1 MDENLAVLLGL
12 GLGGIGG
19 YFGSKNRRESEA
31 ERLAMLLDAQKPDPN
46 VESDA
51 IKLLKLQNQFAID
64 AEERAE
70 ALRLKKLKEDA
81 ETDAAN
87 LSLSDITDLF
97 TDGIS
102 YDTIN
107 KGKDLITGAA
117 GTAKDFITNLGDSA
131 VNRGAEAVQAYDDF
145 LGDRTL
151 LQALGEKGEDLLYG
165 GVDIEDLGKIFP
177 AGNVDQDFYIPGMQT
192 TGPSSN
198 ITNKQI
204 ANVGEDEDQMLTNLA
219 ETAGGDTYLRG
230 MPTDADQ
237 DFFIPPELMAQ
248 DNPNISNLIE
258 FLGGN
263 EALTQK
269 GEERYINMMNIPRK
283 IKKFMLNNPVH
294 DYFYDSGAQLQGDL
308 SGAYDTLYN
317 LGAGANK
324 AVNYTSEKA
333 NQLYDTLYNL
343 GAGTNELYNDI
354 VGIPGDIKDFMDY
367 AEIFNKGGRVGLANG
382 GLGYSYKNNIFS
394 ADPSTGIPA
403 VVDAGGDD
411 GVADDTFLNLYPG
424 LFPPVTDPVEKI
436 MDTPTVPM
444 GGGGDGGLNNPLS
457 GNYTGGSNIPF
468 GENPMYGP
476 SSGYD
481 PDDPENSFLDK
492 LGYGFYS
499 NVALPT
505 ATMMKNNPFSFA
517 NILGS
522 VFGDKDGDGDG
533 DAVKKDFKLSDLFSN
548 PDSSQGDGGNKPGP
562 TTTDT
567 DASGGI
573 SDAQKKSGGGG
584 GGSSP
589 SPGKSKTGSAGP
601 GGAGGRAKGGKYK

>member
-51 IKLLKLQNQFAID
+51 IKLLKLQNQFEID

-70 ALRLKKLKEDA
+70 ALRLKKLKEEAEKDA
-81 ETDAAN
+81 KYLGLNDLTQ
-87 LSLSDITDLF
+87 LF

-102 YDTIN
+102 YDTLN

-117 GTAKDFITNLGDSA
+117 GTAKDYITDLAGSA
-131 VNRGAEAVQAYDDF
+131 VNEYDDF
-145 LGDRTL
+145 VGDGTL

-204 ANVGEDEDQMLTNLA
+204 ANVGEDQMLTNLA
-219 ETAGGDTYLRG
+219 ETAEGDTYLRG

-237 DFFIPPELMAQ
+237 DFFIPPELMDQ

-269 GEERYINMMNIPRK
+269 GEESYINTMNIPRK

-294 DYFYDSGAQLQGDL
+294 DYFYDSGAQLQEDL

-333 NQLYDTLYNL
+333 DQLYDTLYNL
-343 GAGTNELYNDI
+343 GAGTNELYNKI
-354 VGIPGDIKDFMDY
+354 IGIPDNLMDAGRDRFDSLMDFGDY
-367 AEIFNKGGRVGLANG
+367 AGIFNKGGRVGLANG

-394 ADPSTGIPA
+394 ADPSLTRPV
-403 VVDAGGDD
+403 VVDEGDD
-411 GVADDTFLNLYPG
+411 GVADDTFINLFPG
-424 LFPPVTDPVEKI
+424 LFPPIGQPGIIEETQPLDDVSF
-436 MDTPTVPM
+436 
-444 GGGGDGGLNNPLS
+444 GGGDADRDPVGQGE
-457 GNYTGGSNIPF
+457 GF
-468 GENPMYGP
+468 GENVSYGP
-476 SSGYD
+476 NSGYD
-481 PDDPENSFLDK
+481 PDDPENSFLDR

-499 NVALPT
+499 NFATPVAEL
-505 ATMMKNNPFSFA
+505 MKANPFSLT
-517 NILGS
+517 NIVGS
-522 VFGDKDGDGDG
+522 VYDAITNPDKDKDKDKGGQTDGTTGGVPGAGTDG
-533 DAVKKDFKLSDLFSN
+533 TGG
-548 PDSSQGDGGNKPGP
+548 PDSNYGGGKGGNGF
-562 TTTDT
+562 
-567 DASGGI
+567 
-573 SDAQKKSGGGG
+573 
-584 GGSSP
+584 
-589 SPGKSKTGSAGP
+589 
-601 GGAGGRAKGGKYK
+601 GGANVGDHSEGRGTSRF